1 MEKIGKRFCYLF
13 AIFSRP
19 HYGLMGIGGG
29 DLKIIMLILSVFF
42 MTSCA
47 TVPSDVPME
56 SNQRGTIMI
65 EEGNIQSAMES
76 YGIKVNRVMNFRT
89 SDGLEL
95 VNENR
100 ILRNYEEFEQYN
112 LDYQI
117 TENPFFIDEQSLS
130 DLEKVDR
137 TFFEKKGFI
146 AVVLVESSG
155 SNSVTGEGIVMKDK
169 VAEALVNRS
178 EAGMGTADMATRH
191 VLYELSQ
198 EDLQMIQEVRVIFN
212 IAP

>member
-1 MEKIGKRFCYLF
+1 M
-13 AIFSRP
+13 
-19 HYGLMGIGGG
+19 
-29 DLKIIMLILSVFF
+29 KIIVLILSMFF

-47 TVPSDVPME
+47 GAPSDVPME
-56 SNQRGTIMI
+56 TKERGSIMI
-65 EEGNIQSAMES
+65 EEKDVQSTMES

-89 SDGLEL
+89 SDGLDL
-95 VNENR
+95 INENR
-100 ILRNYEEFEQYN
+100 IIRTYEDFEQYN

-130 DLEKVDR
+130 ELEKVDK

-146 AVVLVESSG
+146 AVVLVENSG
-155 SNSVTGEGIVMKDK
+155 SNSVTGEGLVMKEN

-178 EAGMGTADMATRH
+178 EAGMGTSDMATRH

-198 EDLQMIQEVRVIFN
+198 EDLQLIQDVRVIFN